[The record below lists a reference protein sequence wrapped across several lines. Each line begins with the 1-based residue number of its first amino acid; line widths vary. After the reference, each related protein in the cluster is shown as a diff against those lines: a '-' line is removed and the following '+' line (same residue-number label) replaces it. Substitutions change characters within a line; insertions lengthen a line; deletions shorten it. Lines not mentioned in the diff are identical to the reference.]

1 MPTRGSV
8 PDLPGPAVSRAT
20 GVRPLLVLHGSVG
33 SPGNFGPLLSSLADV
48 AQRTVCAPPYG
59 GRGTAPLGA
68 AQNELLPVAR
78 RLAAGSPDGSID
90 VVGHSLGGLHGL
102 LLAGAGVPVR
112 RLVGLGACFRGLPAH
127 LADPWLRRVPARGIV
142 RFFSAGAAEVMTDRP
157 GEVPGLKGPLGAVF
171 DGGLSV
177 VSVVSDA
184 DRVVP
189 EASSDLRGLAGVPEG
204 PCAAPGAEPGP
215 AAAAGSAPAFR
226 LVRVHGVRHEN
237 LPQLVDEVLA
247 ALQ

>member
-1 MPTRGSV
+1 MPE
-8 PDLPGPAVSRAT
+8 LPGPAVSRAT

-33 SPGNFGPLLSSLADV
+33 SPGNFGPLLSSLADA
-48 AQRTVCAPPYG
+48 AQRTVCAPAYG
-59 GRGTAPLGA
+59 GRGTAPLAA
-68 AQNELLPVAR
+68 AQAELLPVAR
-78 RLAAGSPDGSID
+78 RLVAESPDGSID

-112 RLVGLGACFRGLPAH
+112 RLVGLGACFRGLPAR
-127 LADPWLRRVPARGIV
+127 LADPRLRRVPARGIV

-157 GEVPGLKGPLGAVF
+157 GEVPGLPVPLGSLF
-171 DGGLSV
+171 DAGLSV

-184 DRVVP
+184 DHVVP
-189 EASSDLRGLAGVPEG
+189 EASSDLRGLAGAPEG
-204 PCAAPGAEPGP
+204 PGGAAADAAGADAAGADAAAPDP
-215 AAAAGSAPAFR
+215 APAFH

-247 ALQ
+247 ALD

>member
-1 MPTRGSV
+1 M
-8 PDLPGPAVSRAT
+8 
-20 GVRPLLVLHGSVG
+20 RPLLVLHGSVG
-33 SPGNFGPLLSSLADV
+33 SPGNFGPLLRSLAD
-48 AQRTVCAPPYG
+48 AARRTVCAPPYG
-59 GRGTAPLGA
+59 GRGTAPLA
-68 AQNELLPVAR
+68 AARDELLPVAR

-127 LADPWLRRVPARGIV
+127 LADPRLRLVPARGIV

-157 GEVPGLKGPLGAVF
+157 GEVPGLEAPLGALF
-171 DGGLSV
+171 EAGLSV

-189 EASSDLRGLAGVPEG
+189 GASSDLRGLSGVRE
-204 PCAAPGAEPGP
+204 E
-215 AAAAGSAPAFR
+215 SFR

-247 ALQ
+247 ALR